1 MVRCYAPAVTLA
13 HVVAHPG
20 GREPLPTVIALHGHG
35 ANAQDLIGLAPHIAG
50 GRTLWVCPQAQF
62 TIEPGFY
69 GFTWFQRG
77 PDGQRDP
84 AQFER
89 TVEAVRT
96 FIDEALDH
104 YPIDPARTVLL
115 GFSQGGGLAYRIALA
130 EPRRF
135 AGLAALSTSLS
146 DELAGTLEPGEGL
159 DELAV
164 LVQHGADDPTVDVGR
179 ARQAQERLRAMGVEP
194 EYHEYPMGHEIG
206 QESAQDLSAWLE
218 RVLDLGPAAGIA

>member
-1 MVRCYAPAVTLA
+1 MTLT

-20 GREPLPTVIALHGHG
+20 GSGPLPTVVALHGHG

-62 TIEPGFY
+62 TIEPGSY
-69 GFTWFQRG
+69 GFTWFKRG

-84 AQFER
+84 EQFER
-89 TVEAVRT
+89 TVEAVRD
-96 FIDEALDH
+96 FIDEALER

-146 DELAGTLEPGEGL
+146 DELAETLKPGDGVG
-159 DELAV
+159 ELSV
-164 LVQHGADDPTVDVGR
+164 LVQHGANDPTVNVDR
-179 ARQAQERLRAMGVEP
+179 AQQARERLRAMGVEP

-206 QESAQDLSAWLE
+206 QQSARDLSTWLE
-218 RVLDLGPAAGIA
+218 RVLDLGPAAGLA